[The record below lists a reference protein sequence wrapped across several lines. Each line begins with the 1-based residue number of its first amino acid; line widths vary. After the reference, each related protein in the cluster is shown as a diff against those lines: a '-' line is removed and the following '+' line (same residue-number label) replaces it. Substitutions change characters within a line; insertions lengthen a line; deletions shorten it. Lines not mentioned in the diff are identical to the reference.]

1 MRMYVASIATN
12 IAKSHWKTPAKWMYY
27 HLLDGDWASNAL
39 SWQWVAGSNS
49 NKKYYA
55 NQDNI
60 NKYFESNQK
69 NTFLDNSYEFI
80 SSMNI
85 PDTVSEKIDLKLNS
99 DFKNNDEIKLDN
111 SLPTLVYNYYN
122 IDPNWRKNEKANRVL
137 IFEPKIFLEYPISQ
151 KCLDFSINLSQNIN
165 DIQIFFGDIDLLKSK
180 YGVSKFIF
188 KEHPLNSH
196 YKGEEDE
203 RDWLFKIEGEY
214 LSFFKYWNK
223 IRKKL
228 I

>member
-1 MRMYVASIATN
+1 MTHV
-12 IAKSHWKTPAKWMYY
+12 
-27 HLLDGDWASNAL
+27 
-39 SWQWVAGSNS
+39 
-49 NKKYYA
+49 
-55 NQDNI
+55 
-60 NKYFESNQK
+60 
-69 NTFLDNSYEFI
+69 
-80 SSMNI
+80 
-85 PDTVSEKIDLKLNS
+85 
-99 DFKNNDEIKLDN
+99 
-111 SLPTLVYNYYN
+111 
-122 IDPNWRKNEKANRVL
+122 
-137 IFEPKIFLEYPISQ
+137 
-151 KCLDFSINLSQNIN
+151 FSITSLSQNIN

>member
-1 MRMYVASIATN
+1 MCIRDS
-12 IAKSHWKTPAKWMYY
+12 
-27 HLLDGDWASNAL
+27 
-39 SWQWVAGSNS
+39 
-49 NKKYYA
+49 
-55 NQDNI
+55 
-60 NKYFESNQK
+60 
-69 NTFLDNSYEFI
+69 
-80 SSMNI
+80 
-85 PDTVSEKIDLKLNS
+85 
-99 DFKNNDEIKLDN
+99 
-111 SLPTLVYNYYN
+111 

-137 IFEPKIFLEYPISQ
+137 IFEPKIFLEYPVSQ
-151 KCLDFSINLSQNIN
+151 KCLDFSINLSKNIN